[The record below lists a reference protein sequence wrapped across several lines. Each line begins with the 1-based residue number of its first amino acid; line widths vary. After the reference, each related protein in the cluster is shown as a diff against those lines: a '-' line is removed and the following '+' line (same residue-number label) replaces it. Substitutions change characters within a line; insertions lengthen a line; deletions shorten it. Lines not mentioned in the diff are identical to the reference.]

1 MDEESMWKSFY
12 DKLQQQKSLE
22 EQVHDSRCSDKSESD
37 MNFSRVCSLAKQ
49 NLVRMDSRHLHL
61 LKKQGYINGQ
71 WVNAQSNEVFP
82 VLNPANDNVIAEIP
96 DMDAKDAKR
105 AVDAAACA
113 FKTWRDTTAKERA
126 IILRRWFDIC
136 QKNSEHLAELI
147 TAEAGK
153 PLVESRGEITYG
165 NSFLEW
171 FADTARHINGEVIPS
186 PWPNKQIMVTRQPL
200 GVVSIISPF
209 NFPFAM
215 ITRKVG
221 ALMAAGCTCVIKPA
235 EDTPLTALAAV
246 KLAEEAGVPKGVIN
260 VITSSRKNAPAVG
273 KVLCEDPDVGC
284 ISFTGSTNVGKILYG
299 MAAKGIKRV
308 SLELGGNAPFIVFP
322 SADINHAVEQAM
334 LAKFRNNG
342 QACVG
347 ANRFL
352 IHEDVF
358 DDFVKQLKSKI
369 SSKCILGPGT
379 KEGVTCGPLINLDQT
394 KKVAGLVDDAVN
406 KGAKVM
412 IGGKVASD
420 IGDKFYQSTLLVDVK
435 KDMKIYSEEIF
446 GPIVVCLKFKTENDV
461 LEIANSTRSGLAA
474 YVFTKD
480 LGQAFRMSRQ
490 LEFGMVAINDG
501 VLSAA
506 EPPFGGIKES
516 GIGREGSKH
525 GAEEYTDIKYTLIQ
539 EVDDSFFEKFGS
551 ILKQVSQK
559 AALEEST
566 PLAPLKEAEEQDGE
580 QKEISEV
587 GESRSI
593 TRDSDSGNETL
604 LDTDSEPED
613 PEKLDFY
620 VEAVGWNVD
629 ELYLEVL
636 YEILHNVGGS
646 DIGCEVGAQAM
657 LSYVQEAFKISN
669 DKHTELLTQAE
680 AKEPPEL
687 MLNVEVIEGKDLVPK
702 DPNGLS
708 DPFVTIYLTSN
719 TSHRY
724 NTSVKSSTLNPVWEE
739 HFSLPMSG
747 NVQEDTLVLEVW
759 DFDPAETVKEKM
771 TKIFEVKGVK
781 GLRKLMKEIAI
792 TASTG
797 KHDNELIGT
806 SNIPLKSIPAGGMIM
821 WLNLSK
827 KSKVRRQGVVKVRFN
842 FSSEKNSQVAAQE
855 HRHLLRILLLHELES
870 SKVAHYWWCGNFS
883 APAEGILTQHAAQS
897 GLTQTDN
904 LLAQWL
910 VFCAVTVDHP
920 LSFALFNILLDK
932 ITKPLQSGL
941 VNEEDVKLFWDGTKK
956 LLPTCYSHI
965 RKLRKKTA
973 GDKTVMKTLREV
985 LRILY
990 KLSSLDVPETVD
1002 LFPSNLYGWLKDN
1015 TDGSKL
1021 SMFDVLNQAVV
1032 QGAADWFV
1040 HILDNNEC
1048 KDKTEDSRLQHLIR
1062 VIQLVRSDLQR
1073 AIEYFDRV
1081 FVEVMSFPY
1090 SKALYGVY
1098 EDKIASLVEP
1108 EVLQVCKSLK
1118 RLRYSEGS
1126 TNSVHLAGG
1135 LNGATGMG
1143 TPEVGSEPLAM
1154 GTTLFELYLALQ
1166 RFLTLGQGLNEV
1178 EWNSYSISKFH
1189 SWFFGGVA
1197 QWLDIAAFKALTRIE
1212 KAVELDNLVPVD
1224 GNVKYSSSGVDT
1236 LAIFY
1241 QIKIFWQQL
1250 AWPDVEGCYTF
1261 VAKIIDD
1268 ICRCCVFYSDKMAT
1282 RVESVGTVS
1291 TVYEERFEV
1300 TTEWCVAINNIDYV
1314 RQSLQPFVEELGM
1327 DEIIQKMCEARS
1339 PVEAQR
1345 CRDTLHN
1352 VIANAIDTVKNK
1364 IVELLEVMIKK
1375 MMPSITRFL
1384 MEGAELLHQDC
1395 SSMDRVMRYLEA
1407 NLDTLYQHLNNENF
1421 SRTLDIV
1428 WEQLG
1433 EVLYELIQANLEK
1446 RRPPAFFSNLHE
1458 CLKIMVR
1465 SFRQDNKEIYTSDTL
1480 KRVEYLLK
1488 LHGMET
1494 RELIH
1499 QYHLERWHEQQAV
1512 TEPKMGLLTV
1522 RAQFI
1527 DNNLKIE
1534 VMNARN
1540 LMATDSNGLCDSY
1553 VRVALLPEDTFINV
1567 EKPKT
1572 QTHNKNLFPLYDEM
1586 FVIPL
1591 TPEQRRIQDG
1601 LLHFVIKDKDMFSV
1615 SNTFVGEAY
1624 VHFSE
1629 VPETPAPISSLSQQH
1644 LPLSRPSNID
1654 GDAIKALESRQGDK
1668 QAREFIKK
1676 QRQKMPSKQFFSLG

>member
-1 MDEESMWKSFY
+1 MPEFGTVTRALELQRLIEDKVSEWRERSARVAGISVAESYQQPLNFKRHTNRRKNSAEVNRIIAKYSKAKRTNERHPILQTCPEEPPVRPARQKKLRSKFSKSEDNLARIGVMDHPPDPIPTVKSQFNISKYNTKSCEDITAFVDISRTMKSKNFEEKSILNTKPTPVTRP
-12 DKLQQQKSLE
+12 KLHSISEDILDISDFG
-22 EQVHDSRCSDKSESD
+22 DSGVEIRYRTNFATSTPLSNRKTCPVGDSVSVIDFEKCSNYSVIDLKKGISEPDIASTGSVSSDKT
-37 MNFSRVCSLAKQ
+37 L
-49 NLVRMDSRHLHL
+49 
-61 LKKQGYINGQ
+61 
-71 WVNAQSNEVFP
+71 
-82 VLNPANDNVIAEIP
+82 
-96 DMDAKDAKR
+96 DARKR
-105 AVDAAACA
+105 W
-113 FKTWRDTTAKERA
+113 K
-126 IILRRWFDIC
+126 IL
-136 QKNSEHLAELI
+136 
-147 TAEAGK
+147 K
-153 PLVESRGEITYG
+153 PLKPPFRKSTFECLLRWRGKK
-165 NSFLEW
+165 S
-171 FADTARHINGEVIPS
+171 S
-186 PWPNKQIMVTRQPL
+186 PN
-200 GVVSIISPF
+200 
-209 NFPFAM
+209 
-215 ITRKVG
+215 
-221 ALMAAGCTCVIKPA
+221 
-235 EDTPLTALAAV
+235 
-246 KLAEEAGVPKGVIN
+246 
-260 VITSSRKNAPAVG
+260 
-273 KVLCEDPDVGC
+273 
-284 ISFTGSTNVGKILYG
+284 
-299 MAAKGIKRV
+299 
-308 SLELGGNAPFIVFP
+308 
-322 SADINHAVEQAM
+322 
-334 LAKFRNNG
+334 
-342 QACVG
+342 
-347 ANRFL
+347 
-352 IHEDVF
+352 
-358 DDFVKQLKSKI
+358 
-369 SSKCILGPGT
+369 
-379 KEGVTCGPLINLDQT
+379 QT
-394 KKVAGLVDDAVN
+394 K
-406 KGAKVM
+406 
-412 IGGKVASD
+412 
-420 IGDKFYQSTLLVDVK
+420 
-435 KDMKIYSEEIF
+435 
-446 GPIVVCLKFKTENDV
+446 
-461 LEIANSTRSGLAA
+461 
-474 YVFTKD
+474 
-480 LGQAFRMSRQ
+480 
-490 LEFGMVAINDG
+490 
-501 VLSAA
+501 
-506 EPPFGGIKES
+506 
-516 GIGREGSKH
+516 
-525 GAEEYTDIKYTLIQ
+525 IQ

-566 PLAPLKEAEEQDGE
+566 PLAPLKEVEEQDGE
-580 QKEISEV
+580 QKEITEV
-587 GESRSI
+587 GATSI

-613 PEKLDFY
+613 AEKMDFY
-620 VEAVGWNVD
+620 VEAMGWNVD
-629 ELYLEVL
+629 ELYLEIL
-636 YEILHNVGGS
+636 YEILHNVGGC
-646 DIGCEVGAQAM
+646 DVGCEIGAQAM

-669 DKHTELLTQAE
+669 EKHTELLTQAE

-739 HFSLPMSG
+739 YFSLPMSG
-747 NVQEDTLVLEVW
+747 NVHEDSLVLEVW

-806 SNIPLKSIPAGGMIM
+806 SNIPLKSIPAGGMTM

-870 SKVAHYWWCGNFS
+870 SKVAPYWWCGNFS

-904 LLAQWL
+904 MLAQWL

-920 LSFALFNILLDK
+920 LSFALFNNLLEK
-932 ITKPLQSGL
+932 IAKPLQSGL

-990 KLSSLDVPETVD
+990 KLSSLDVPETID
-1002 LFPSNLYGWLKDN
+1002 LFPVNLYGWLKEKG
-1015 TDGSKL
+1015 DGSIL
-1021 SMFDVLNQAVV
+1021 TISDVLNQAAI

-1090 SKALYGVY
+1090 SKTLYGVY

-1135 LNGATGMG
+1135 LNGETGLG
-1143 TPEVGSEPLAM
+1143 TPDVGSEPLAM

-1166 RFLTLGQGLNEV
+1166 RFLTLGQGLNEA
-1178 EWNSYSISKFH
+1178 EWSSYSISKFH

-1224 GNVKYSSSGVDT
+1224 SNVKYSSSGVDT

-1282 RVESVGTVS
+1282 RVENIGTVTS
-1291 TVYEERFEV
+1291 VYEERFEV

-1314 RQSLQPFVEELGM
+1314 RQSLQPFVQELGM
-1327 DEIIQKMCEARS
+1327 DEIIQKMCETRT
-1339 PVEAQR
+1339 PLEAQR

-1433 EVLYELIQANLEK
+1433 EVLYELIQANLEHRRAKITRYIDPRRLTKSAAANLDAK

-1458 CLKIMVR
+1458 CLKIMIR
-1465 SFRQDNKEIYTSDTL
+1465 SFRQDNKEIYSSDTL

-1499 QYHLERWHEQQAV
+1499 QYHLERWQEQQAV
-1512 TEPKMGLLTV
+1512 SEPKMGLLTV

-1527 DNNLKIE
+1527 ENNLKIE
-1534 VMNARN
+1534 IMNARN
-1540 LMATDSNGLCDSY
+1540 LVATDSNGLCDSY
-1553 VRVALLPEDTFINV
+1553 VRVALLPEDTFANV

-1586 FVIPL
+1586 FVITL
-1591 TPEQRRIQDG
+1591 SPEQRRTQDG

-1629 VPETPAPISSLSQQH
+1629 VPDTPAPISSLPQQH
-1644 LPLSRPSNID
+1644 LPLSRPGNID

-1668 QAREFIKK
+1668 QARDFVKK

>member
-1 MDEESMWKSFY
+1 M
-12 DKLQQQKSLE
+12 
-22 EQVHDSRCSDKSESD
+22 
-37 MNFSRVCSLAKQ
+37 
-49 NLVRMDSRHLHL
+49 HL
-61 LKKQGYINGQ
+61 LKNQAFINGE
-71 WVNAQSNEVFP
+71 WVCAQNKLVFP
-82 VLNPANDNVIAEIP
+82 VLNPVDDKVIAEVP
-96 DMDAKDAKR
+96 DMDQCDAKI
-105 AVDAAACA
+105 AVDVALEA
-113 FKTWRDTTAKERA
+113 FKTWRDTTAKERSY
-126 IILRRWFDIC
+126 ILRNWFELC
-136 QKNSEHLAELI
+136 KKNSEELAHII

-153 PLVESRGEITYG
+153 PLAESRGEILYG
-165 NSFLEW
+165 NSFIEW

-186 PWPNKQIMVTRQPL
+186 PWPNKQIIVTRQPI
-200 GVVSIISPF
+200 GVVSVITPW

-215 ITRKVG
+215 ITRKVA
-221 ALMAAGCTCVIKPA
+221 ALMAAGCTCVIKPS
-235 EDTPLTALAAV
+235 EDTPLTALAAA

-260 VITSSRKNAPAVG
+260 IVTCSRKNAAPVG
-273 KVLCEDPDVGC
+273 KVLCEDTNVGC
-284 ISFTGSTNVGKILYG
+284 ISFTGSTYVGQILYG

-308 SLELGGNAPFIVFP
+308 ALELGGNAPFIVCP
-322 SADINHAVEQAM
+322 SADLEHAADQAM

-342 QACVG
+342 QACIG

-352 IHEDVF
+352 IHEDVY
-358 DDFVKQLKSKI
+358 DDFIKI
-369 SSKCILGPGT
+369 FKERIASKCVLGHGT
-379 KEGVTCGPLINLDQT
+379 KEGVTCGPLINLAQT
-394 KKVAGLVDDAVN
+394 KKVAGLVDDAIS
-406 KGAKVM
+406 KGAKVEL
-412 IGGKVASD
+412 GGKVAKD
-420 IGDKFYQSTLLVDVK
+420 IGDKFYESTLLLNVTP
-435 KDMKIYSEEIF
+435 DMKIYQEEVF
-446 GPIVVCLKFKTENDV
+446 GPVAVCLKFKTEEEA
-461 LEIANSTRSGLAA
+461 LQIANSTKSGLAS
-474 YVFTKD
+474 YVFTKE
-480 LGQAFRMSRQ
+480 LGQAFRMSGK
-490 LEFGMVAINDG
+490 LEFGMVGINDG
-501 VLSAA
+501 IISAA

-525 GAEEYTDIKYTLIQ
+525 GVEEYTDIKYTLFSALDKIQ

-566 PLAPLKEAEEQDGE
+566 PLAPLKEVEEQDAD
-580 QKEISEV
+580 QKEVADV
-587 GESRSI
+587 GDCRSI
-593 TRDSDSGNETL
+593 ARDSDSGNETL

-636 YEILHNVGGS
+636 YEILHNVGGC
-646 DIGCEVGAQAM
+646 DVGCEVGQQVM

-669 DKHTELLTQAE
+669 EKHTELLTQAE

-739 HFSLPMSG
+739 HFSLPMTG
-747 NVQEDTLVLEVW
+747 TLQEDSLVLEVW

-827 KSKVRRQGVVKVRFN
+827 KSKLRRQGVVKVRFN
-842 FSSEKNSQVAAQE
+842 FSSEKNSQVASQE

-870 SKVAHYWWCGNFS
+870 SKVAPFWWCGNFS

-897 GLTQTDN
+897 GLSLTDN
-904 LLAQWL
+904 LLAQWS
-910 VFCAVTVDHP
+910 VFCAVTPDHP
-920 LSFALFNILLDK
+920 LSFVLFNNLLDK
-932 ITKPLQSGL
+932 LTKPLQSGL
-941 VNEEDVKLFWDGTKK
+941 INEEDVKLFWDGAKK
-956 LLPTCYSHI
+956 LLPTCYSHV

-973 GDKTVMKTLREV
+973 GDKSVMKTLREV
-985 LRILY
+985 LKILF
-990 KLSSLDVPETVD
+990 KLSALDVPETID
-1002 LFPSNLYGWLKDN
+1002 LFPANLYGWLRDN
-1015 TDGSKL
+1015 DDGSKL
-1021 SMFDVLNQAVV
+1021 SIQEVLNQAAI
-1032 QGAADWFV
+1032 QGAAD
-1040 HILDNNEC
+1040 C
-1048 KDKTEDSRLQHLIR
+1048 
-1062 VIQLVRSDLQR
+1062 
-1073 AIEYFDRV
+1073 
-1081 FVEVMSFPY
+1081 
-1090 SKALYGVY
+1090 
-1098 EDKIASLVEP
+1098 
-1108 EVLQVCKSLK
+1108 
-1118 RLRYSEGS
+1118 
-1126 TNSVHLAGG
+1126 
-1135 LNGATGMG
+1135 
-1143 TPEVGSEPLAM
+1143 
-1154 GTTLFELYLALQ
+1154 
-1166 RFLTLGQGLNEV
+1166 LGQGLNET
-1178 EWNSYSISKFH
+1178 EWNSYAIAKFH

-1250 AWPDVEGCYTF
+1250 AWPDIEGCYTF

-1268 ICRCCVFYSDKMAT
+1268 ICRCCVFYSDKMAA
-1282 RVESVGTVS
+1282 RVESVGKVT

-1327 DEIIQKMCEARS
+1327 EEIIQKMCEARS
-1339 PVEAQR
+1339 PLEAQR
-1345 CRDTLHN
+1345 CKDTLQN
-1352 VIANAIDTVKNK
+1352 VIANAIDT
-1364 IVELLEVMIKK
+1364 

-1499 QYHLERWHEQQAV
+1499 QYHLERWQEQQAV
-1512 TEPKMGLLTV
+1512 SEPKMGMLTV

-1534 VMNARN
+1534 IMNARN
-1540 LMATDSNGLCDSY
+1540 LVATDSN
-1553 VRVALLPEDTFINV
+1553 
-1567 EKPKT
+1567 
-1572 QTHNKNLFPLYDEM
+1572 
-1586 FVIPL
+1586 
-1591 TPEQRRIQDG
+1591 
-1601 LLHFVIKDKDMFSV
+1601 
-1615 SNTFVGEAY
+1615 
-1624 VHFSE
+1624 
-1629 VPETPAPISSLSQQH
+1629 
-1644 LPLSRPSNID
+1644 D
-1654 GDAIKALESRQGDK
+1654 GDAVKALESRQGDK
-1668 QAREFIKK
+1668 QARDFIKK

>member
-1 MDEESMWKSFY
+1 MD
-12 DKLQQQKSLE
+12 
-22 EQVHDSRCSDKSESD
+22 
-37 MNFSRVCSLAKQ
+37 
-49 NLVRMDSRHLHL
+49 
-61 LKKQGYINGQ
+61 
-71 WVNAQSNEVFP
+71 
-82 VLNPANDNVIAEIP
+82 
-96 DMDAKDAKR
+96 
-105 AVDAAACA
+105 
-113 FKTWRDTTAKERA
+113 
-126 IILRRWFDIC
+126 
-136 QKNSEHLAELI
+136 
-147 TAEAGK
+147 
-153 PLVESRGEITYG
+153 
-165 NSFLEW
+165 
-171 FADTARHINGEVIPS
+171 
-186 PWPNKQIMVTRQPL
+186 
-200 GVVSIISPF
+200 
-209 NFPFAM
+209 
-215 ITRKVG
+215 
-221 ALMAAGCTCVIKPA
+221 
-235 EDTPLTALAAV
+235 PLTKDDPWKFVYRSLQDREIV
-246 KLAEEAGVPKGVIN
+246 
-260 VITSSRKNAPAVG
+260 SRK
-273 KVLCEDPDVGC
+273 K
-284 ISFTGSTNVGKILYG
+284 
-299 MAAKGIKRV
+299 
-308 SLELGGNAPFIVFP
+308 
-322 SADINHAVEQAM
+322 
-334 LAKFRNNG
+334 
-342 QACVG
+342 
-347 ANRFL
+347 
-352 IHEDVF
+352 
-358 DDFVKQLKSKI
+358 
-369 SSKCILGPGT
+369 
-379 KEGVTCGPLINLDQT
+379 
-394 KKVAGLVDDAVN
+394 
-406 KGAKVM
+406 
-412 IGGKVASD
+412 
-420 IGDKFYQSTLLVDVK
+420 
-435 KDMKIYSEEIF
+435 
-446 GPIVVCLKFKTENDV
+446 
-461 LEIANSTRSGLAA
+461 
-474 YVFTKD
+474 
-480 LGQAFRMSRQ
+480 
-490 LEFGMVAINDG
+490 
-501 VLSAA
+501 
-506 EPPFGGIKES
+506 
-516 GIGREGSKH
+516 
-525 GAEEYTDIKYTLIQ
+525 IQ

-580 QKEISEV
+580 QKVIAEV
-587 GESRSI
+587 GDSRSI

-613 PEKLDFY
+613 PEKFDFY

-636 YEILHNVGGS
+636 YEILHNVGGC
-646 DIGCEVGAQAM
+646 DIGCEVGSQVM

-669 DKHTELLTQAE
+669 EKHTELLTQAE

-719 TSHRY
+719 TAHRY
-724 NTSVKSSTLNPVWEE
+724 NTSVKASTLNPVWEE

-747 NVQEDTLVLEVW
+747 NVYEDSLVLEVW

-827 KSKVRRQGVVKVRFN
+827 KNKVRRQGVVKVRFN

-870 SKVAHYWWCGNFS
+870 SKVAPFWWCGNFS

-897 GLTQTDN
+897 GLTQNDN

-920 LSFALFNILLDK
+920 LSFALFNNLLEK

-956 LLPTCYSHI
+956 LLPTCYGHV

-990 KLSSLDVPETVD
+990 KLSSLDIPETIE
-1002 LFPSNLYGWLKDN
+1002 LFPTNLYGWLKEN
-1015 TDGSKL
+1015 ADGSKL
-1021 SMFDVLNQAVV
+1021 SMYDVLHQAVV
-1032 QGAADWFV
+1032 QGASDWFV

-1126 TNSVHLAGG
+1126 NNSVYLAGG
-1135 LNGATGMG
+1135 LNGDTGLG
-1143 TPEVGSEPLAM
+1143 NPDVGSEPLAM

-1166 RFLTLGQGLNEV
+1166 RFLTLGQGLNET
-1178 EWNSYSISKFH
+1178 EWQSYSISKFH

-1261 VAKIIDD
+1261 VAKIVDD

-1282 RVESVGTVS
+1282 RVESVGTIS

-1314 RQSLQPFVEELGM
+1314 RQSLTPFVEELGM
-1327 DEIIQKMCEARS
+1327 DEIIQKMCESRS
-1339 PVEAQR
+1339 PLEAQR

-1446 RRPPAFFSNLHE
+1446 PTVATRIRFRFRYHKNKVAPTILKLRHRGAKITRYINPRRLTKSAAANLDSKRRPPAFFSNLHE

-1499 QYHLERWHEQQAV
+1499 QYHLERWQEQQTV
-1512 TEPKMGLLTV
+1512 SEPKMGMLTV

-1534 VMNARN
+1534 IMNARN
-1540 LMATDSNGLCDSY
+1540 LMPTDSNGLCDSY
-1553 VRVALLPEDTFINV
+1553 VRVALLPEDTFVNV

-1586 FVIPL
+1586 FVISL
-1591 TPEQRRIQDG
+1591 SPEQRNTQDG

-1624 VHFSE
+1624 AHFSE
-1629 VPETPAPISSLSQQH
+1629 VPDTPAPISSLPQQH

>member
-1 MDEESMWKSFY
+1 M
-12 DKLQQQKSLE
+12 
-22 EQVHDSRCSDKSESD
+22 V
-37 MNFSRVCSLAKQ
+37 FSRAGLLRNLSLRLNQ
-49 NLVRMDSRHLHL
+49 SRQMHL
-61 LKKQGYINGQ
+61 LKKNAYINGQ
-71 WVNAQSNEVFP
+71 WVNAQSKAVFP
-82 VLNPANDNVIAEIP
+82 VLNPADDKVIAEIP
-96 DMDAKDAKR
+96 DMDAVDAKL
-105 AVDAAACA
+105 AVDTATNT
-113 FKTWRDTTAKERA
+113 FQTWKDTTAKERA
-126 IILRRWFDIC
+126 TILRRWYDLC
-136 QKNSEHLAELI
+136 VKNSDNLAEII

-153 PLVESRGEITYG
+153 PLSESKGEIVYG
-165 NSFLEW
+165 SSFLEW
-171 FADTARHINGEVIPS
+171 FADTARHINGEVVPS
-186 PWPNKQIMVTRQPL
+186 PWPHKAIMVTRQPL
-200 GVVSIISPF
+200 GVVSVITPW

-221 ALMAAGCTCVIKPA
+221 ALMAAGCTCVIKPS

-246 KLAEEAGVPKGVIN
+246 QLAEEAGVPKGVIN

-273 KVLCEDPDVGC
+273 KVLCEDPSVGC
-284 ISFTGSTNVGKILYG
+284 ISFTGSTHVGVILYG
-299 MAAKGIKRV
+299 MAAKGVKRV
-308 SLELGGNAPFIVFP
+308 CLELGGNAPFIVFP
-322 SADINHAVEQAM
+322 SADISHAVDQAM

-352 IHEDVF
+352 VHRDVY
-358 DDFVKQLKSKI
+358 DSFVQAFKEKI
-369 SSKCILGPGT
+369 SKGCILGPGT
-379 KEGVTCGPLINLDQT
+379 KQGVTCGPLINIEQT
-394 KKVAGLVDDAVN
+394 KKVTQLVDDALS
-406 KGAKVM
+406 KGAKAL
-412 IGGKVASD
+412 IGGKPAEQL
-420 IGDKFYQSTLLVDVK
+420 GNKFYESTILTEVK
-435 KDMKIYSEEIF
+435 PEMRIYREEIF
-446 GPIVVCLKFKTENDV
+446 GPIAVCYKFETEQEAIQV
-461 LEIANSTRSGLAA
+461 ANNTRSGLAS

-490 LEFGMVAINDG
+490 LNFGMVAINDG
-501 VLSAA
+501 ILSAA

-525 GAEEYTDIKYTLIQ
+525 GAEEYTDIKYTLFAGLDKIQ

-580 QKEISEV
+580 QKAIDVSENQSV
-587 GESRSI
+587 A
-593 TRDSDSGNETL
+593 RDSDSGNETL

-613 PEKLDFY
+613 PEKVDFY

-629 ELYLEVL
+629 ELYLEIL
-636 YEILHNVGGS
+636 YEILHNVGGC
-646 DIGCEVGAQAM
+646 DVGCEVGQQAM
-657 LSYVQEAFKISN
+657 LGYVQEAFKISN
-669 DKHTELLTQAE
+669 DKHTQLLTQAE

-687 MLNVEVIEGKDLVPK
+687 MLNVEVVEGKDLVPK
-702 DPNGLS
+702 DPSGLS
-708 DPFVTIYLTSN
+708 DPFVTIYLMSN
-719 TSHRY
+719 TAHRY
-724 NTSVKSSTLNPVWEE
+724 NTSVKSGTLNPTWEE
-739 HFSLPMSG
+739 HFSLPIPG
-747 NVQEDTLVLEVW
+747 NLQEDSLCLEVW

-806 SNIPLKSIPAGGMIM
+806 ANIPLKSIPAGGMMM

-827 KSKVRRQGVVKVRFN
+827 KSKLRRQGVLKARFS

-870 SKVAHYWWCGNFS
+870 SKVAPYWWCGNFS
-883 APAEGILTQHAAQS
+883 AAAEGILTQHAAQS
-897 GLTQTDN
+897 GLSQLDN
-904 LLAQWL
+904 HLAQWS
-910 VFCAVTVDHP
+910 VFCAITTDHP
-920 LSFALFNILLDK
+920 LSFALFNGLLDK
-932 ITKPLQSGL
+932 VTKALQSGL
-941 VNEEDVKLFWDGTKK
+941 VNEEDVKLFWDGAKK

-985 LRILY
+985 LKILY
-990 KLSSLDVPETVD
+990 KLSILDTPESID
-1002 LFPSNLYGWLKDN
+1002 LFPANLYGWLRDKD
-1015 TDGSKL
+1015 DGTKL
-1021 SMFDVLNQAVV
+1021 TLHEVLNQAVI
-1032 QGAADWFV
+1032 QGASDWFV

-1048 KDKTEDSRLQHLIR
+1048 KDKSEESRLQHLIR

-1073 AIEYFDRV
+1073 AVEYFDRV
-1081 FVEVMSFPY
+1081 FVEVMSYQY
-1090 SKALYGVY
+1090 SRALYGVY

-1108 EVLQVCKSLK
+1108 EVIQVCKSMK

-1135 LNGATGMG
+1135 LNGDTGLG
-1143 TPEVGSEPLAM
+1143 APEVGSEPLAM

-1166 RFLTLGQGLNEV
+1166 RFLTLGQGLNETD
-1178 EWNSYSISKFH
+1178 WNSYSISKFH

-1197 QWLDIAAFKALTRIE
+1197 QWLDIAAYKALTRIE
-1212 KAVELDNLVPVD
+1212 KAVELDYLVPVD
-1224 GNVKYSSSGVDT
+1224 TNVKYSSSGVDT

-1261 VAKIIDD
+1261 VAKIVDD
-1268 ICRCCVFYSDKMAT
+1268 ICRCCVFYSDRMAN
-1282 RVESVGTVS
+1282 RVSSVGTVS

-1300 TTEWCVAINNIDYV
+1300 TTDWCVAINNIDYV

-1327 DEIIQKMCEARS
+1327 DDIIQKMCETRS
-1339 PVEAQR
+1339 PLEAQR
-1345 CRDTLHN
+1345 CKETLQN

-1364 IVELLEVMIKK
+1364 IVDLLEVMIKK

-1384 MEGAELLHQDC
+1384 IEGAELLHQDC

-1433 EVLYELIQANLEK
+1433 EVLYELIQANLEHRRAKITRYIDPRRLTKSAAANLEAK
-1446 RRPPAFFSNLHE
+1446 RRPPSFFSNLHE

-1465 SFRQDNKEIYTSDTL
+1465 SFRQDNKDIYTSDTL
-1480 KRVEYLLK
+1480 KRVEYLLN
-1488 LHGMET
+1488 LHGLET

-1499 QYHLERWHEQQAV
+1499 QYHLERWQDQQSI

-1527 DNNLKIE
+1527 EDSLKLEI
-1534 VMNARN
+1534 MNARN
-1540 LMATDSNGLCDSY
+1540 LMPTDSNGLCDSY
-1553 VRVALLPEDTFINV
+1553 VRAALLPEDAFANV

-1572 QTHNKNLFPLYDEM
+1572 QTHSKNLFPLYDEM
-1586 FVIPL
+1586 FLISL
-1591 TPEQRRIQDG
+1591 NHEQRRIPDG
-1601 LLHFVIKDKDMFSV
+1601 LIHLVIKDKDMFSV

-1624 VHFSE
+1624 LHFSE
-1629 VPETPAPISSLSQQH
+1629 IPDTPAPISSLPQQH
-1644 LPLSRPSNID
+1644 LPLSRPATID

-1668 QAREFIKK
+1668 QAREFLKK

>member
-1 MDEESMWKSFY
+1 MPELGTVMRAMELQRLIEDKVSEWRERSARVAGTSVADSYQQPLNFKRHKYRRKNSAEINRIIAKYSKVKRTDERHSVLQTCPEEPPVPPARLKKVRSKFSKSEDNLANICVMDERPVAISQEKSQFNVSKY
-12 DKLQQQKSLE
+12 NTKSCEDINAFVDVGRTKKSKLFEEKSILNTKATPVMRPKLHSISE
-22 EQVHDSRCSDKSESD
+22 DILDISDFGDSGVDLRPRKDFVTSTPLSNRKTCPVGDSVSVIDFEKCSNSVSDLKKGNSEPDIANRNS
-37 MNFSRVCSLAKQ
+37 V
-49 NLVRMDSRHLHL
+49 DSSKTLDGRKRWSL
-61 LKKQGYINGQ
+61 LKPLKPTFRKGTLDCLIRWRGKKSQN
-71 WVNAQSNEVFP
+71 QS
-82 VLNPANDNVIAEIP
+82 
-96 DMDAKDAKR
+96 K
-105 AVDAAACA
+105 
-113 FKTWRDTTAKERA
+113 
-126 IILRRWFDIC
+126 
-136 QKNSEHLAELI
+136 
-147 TAEAGK
+147 
-153 PLVESRGEITYG
+153 
-165 NSFLEW
+165 
-171 FADTARHINGEVIPS
+171 
-186 PWPNKQIMVTRQPL
+186 
-200 GVVSIISPF
+200 
-209 NFPFAM
+209 
-215 ITRKVG
+215 
-221 ALMAAGCTCVIKPA
+221 
-235 EDTPLTALAAV
+235 
-246 KLAEEAGVPKGVIN
+246 
-260 VITSSRKNAPAVG
+260 
-273 KVLCEDPDVGC
+273 
-284 ISFTGSTNVGKILYG
+284 
-299 MAAKGIKRV
+299 
-308 SLELGGNAPFIVFP
+308 
-322 SADINHAVEQAM
+322 
-334 LAKFRNNG
+334 
-342 QACVG
+342 
-347 ANRFL
+347 
-352 IHEDVF
+352 
-358 DDFVKQLKSKI
+358 
-369 SSKCILGPGT
+369 
-379 KEGVTCGPLINLDQT
+379 
-394 KKVAGLVDDAVN
+394 
-406 KGAKVM
+406 
-412 IGGKVASD
+412 
-420 IGDKFYQSTLLVDVK
+420 
-435 KDMKIYSEEIF
+435 
-446 GPIVVCLKFKTENDV
+446 
-461 LEIANSTRSGLAA
+461 
-474 YVFTKD
+474 
-480 LGQAFRMSRQ
+480 
-490 LEFGMVAINDG
+490 
-501 VLSAA
+501 
-506 EPPFGGIKES
+506 
-516 GIGREGSKH
+516 
-525 GAEEYTDIKYTLIQ
+525 IQ

-580 QKEISEV
+580 QKVIAEV
-587 GESRSI
+587 GDSRSI

-613 PEKLDFY
+613 PEKFDFY

-636 YEILHNVGGS
+636 YEILHNVGGC
-646 DIGCEVGAQAM
+646 DIGCEVGSQVM

-669 DKHTELLTQAE
+669 EKHTELLTQAE

-719 TSHRY
+719 TAHRY
-724 NTSVKSSTLNPVWEE
+724 NTSVKASTLNPVWEE

-747 NVQEDTLVLEVW
+747 NVYEDSLVLEVW

-827 KSKVRRQGVVKVRFN
+827 KNKVRRQGVVKVRFN

-870 SKVAHYWWCGNFS
+870 SKVAPFWWCGNFS

-897 GLTQTDN
+897 GLTQNDN

-920 LSFALFNILLDK
+920 LSFALFNNLLEK

-956 LLPTCYSHI
+956 LLPTCYGHV

-990 KLSSLDVPETVD
+990 KLSSLDIPETIE
-1002 LFPSNLYGWLKDN
+1002 LFPTNLYGWLKEN
-1015 TDGSKL
+1015 ADGSKL
-1021 SMFDVLNQAVV
+1021 SMYDVLHQAVV
-1032 QGAADWFV
+1032 QGASDWFV

-1126 TNSVHLAGG
+1126 NNSVYLAGG
-1135 LNGATGMG
+1135 LNGDTGLG
-1143 TPEVGSEPLAM
+1143 NPDVGSEPLAM

-1166 RFLTLGQGLNEV
+1166 RFLTLGQGLNET
-1178 EWNSYSISKFH
+1178 EWQSYSISKFH

-1261 VAKIIDD
+1261 VAKIVDD

-1282 RVESVGTVS
+1282 RVESVGTIS

-1314 RQSLQPFVEELGM
+1314 RQSLTPFVEELGM
-1327 DEIIQKMCEARS
+1327 DEIIQKMCESRS
-1339 PVEAQR
+1339 PLEAQR

-1433 EVLYELIQANLEK
+1433 EVLYELIQANLEHRGAKITRYINPRRLTKSAAANLDSK

-1499 QYHLERWHEQQAV
+1499 QYHLERWQEQQTV
-1512 TEPKMGLLTV
+1512 SEPKMGMLTV

-1534 VMNARN
+1534 IMNARN
-1540 LMATDSNGLCDSY
+1540 LMPTDSNGLCDSY
-1553 VRVALLPEDTFINV
+1553 VRVALLPEDTFVNV

-1586 FVIPL
+1586 FVISL
-1591 TPEQRRIQDG
+1591 SPEQRNTQDG

-1624 VHFSE
+1624 AHFSE
-1629 VPETPAPISSLSQQH
+1629 VPDTPAPISSLPQQH

>member
-1 MDEESMWKSFY
+1 MDEETMWKSFY
-12 DKLQQQKSLE
+12 DKLQQQKSVE
-22 EQVHDSRCSDKSESD
+22 EQVH
-37 MNFSRVCSLAKQ
+37 
-49 NLVRMDSRHLHL
+49 
-61 LKKQGYINGQ
+61 
-71 WVNAQSNEVFP
+71 
-82 VLNPANDNVIAEIP
+82 
-96 DMDAKDAKR
+96 
-105 AVDAAACA
+105 
-113 FKTWRDTTAKERA
+113 
-126 IILRRWFDIC
+126 
-136 QKNSEHLAELI
+136 
-147 TAEAGK
+147 
-153 PLVESRGEITYG
+153 ESR
-165 NSFLEW
+165 
-171 FADTARHINGEVIPS
+171 
-186 PWPNKQIMVTRQPL
+186 
-200 GVVSIISPF
+200 
-209 NFPFAM
+209 
-215 ITRKVG
+215 
-221 ALMAAGCTCVIKPA
+221 
-235 EDTPLTALAAV
+235 
-246 KLAEEAGVPKGVIN
+246 
-260 VITSSRKNAPAVG
+260 
-273 KVLCEDPDVGC
+273 
-284 ISFTGSTNVGKILYG
+284 
-299 MAAKGIKRV
+299 
-308 SLELGGNAPFIVFP
+308 
-322 SADINHAVEQAM
+322 
-334 LAKFRNNG
+334 
-342 QACVG
+342 
-347 ANRFL
+347 
-352 IHEDVF
+352 
-358 DDFVKQLKSKI
+358 
-369 SSKCILGPGT
+369 
-379 KEGVTCGPLINLDQT
+379 
-394 KKVAGLVDDAVN
+394 
-406 KGAKVM
+406 
-412 IGGKVASD
+412 
-420 IGDKFYQSTLLVDVK
+420 
-435 KDMKIYSEEIF
+435 
-446 GPIVVCLKFKTENDV
+446 
-461 LEIANSTRSGLAA
+461 
-474 YVFTKD
+474 
-480 LGQAFRMSRQ
+480 
-490 LEFGMVAINDG
+490 
-501 VLSAA
+501 
-506 EPPFGGIKES
+506 
-516 GIGREGSKH
+516 
-525 GAEEYTDIKYTLIQ
+525 IQ

-580 QKEISEV
+580 QKVIAEV
-587 GESRSI
+587 GDSRSI

-613 PEKLDFY
+613 PEKFDFY

-636 YEILHNVGGS
+636 YEILHNVGGC
-646 DIGCEVGAQAM
+646 DIGCEVGSQVM

-669 DKHTELLTQAE
+669 EKHTELLTQAE

-719 TSHRY
+719 TAHRY
-724 NTSVKSSTLNPVWEE
+724 NTSVKASTLNPVWEE

-747 NVQEDTLVLEVW
+747 NVYEDSLVLEVW

-827 KSKVRRQGVVKVRFN
+827 KNKVRRQGVVKVRFN

-870 SKVAHYWWCGNFS
+870 SKVAPFWWCGNFS

-897 GLTQTDN
+897 GLTQNDN

-920 LSFALFNILLDK
+920 LSFALFNNLLEK

-956 LLPTCYSHI
+956 LLPTCYGHV

-990 KLSSLDVPETVD
+990 KLSSLDIPETIE
-1002 LFPSNLYGWLKDN
+1002 LFPTNLYGWLKEN
-1015 TDGSKL
+1015 ADGSKL
-1021 SMFDVLNQAVV
+1021 SMYDVLHQAVV
-1032 QGAADWFV
+1032 QGASDWFV

-1126 TNSVHLAGG
+1126 NNSVYLAGG
-1135 LNGATGMG
+1135 LNGDTGLG
-1143 TPEVGSEPLAM
+1143 NPDVGSEPLAM

-1166 RFLTLGQGLNEV
+1166 RFLTLGQGLNET
-1178 EWNSYSISKFH
+1178 EWQSYSISKFH

-1261 VAKIIDD
+1261 VAKIVDD

-1282 RVESVGTVS
+1282 RVESVGTIS

-1314 RQSLQPFVEELGM
+1314 RQSLTPFVEELGM
-1327 DEIIQKMCEARS
+1327 DEIIQKMCESRS
-1339 PVEAQR
+1339 PLEAQR

-1446 RRPPAFFSNLHE
+1446 PTVATRIRFRFRYHKNKVAPTILKLRHRGAKITRYINPRRLTKSAAANLDSKRRPPAFFSNLHE

-1499 QYHLERWHEQQAV
+1499 QYHLERWQEQQTV
-1512 TEPKMGLLTV
+1512 SEPKMGMLTV

-1534 VMNARN
+1534 IMNARN
-1540 LMATDSNGLCDSY
+1540 LMPTDSNGLCDSY
-1553 VRVALLPEDTFINV
+1553 VRVALLPEDTFVNV

-1586 FVIPL
+1586 FVISL
-1591 TPEQRRIQDG
+1591 SPEQRNTQDG

-1624 VHFSE
+1624 AHFSE
-1629 VPETPAPISSLSQQH
+1629 VPDTPAPISSLPQQH